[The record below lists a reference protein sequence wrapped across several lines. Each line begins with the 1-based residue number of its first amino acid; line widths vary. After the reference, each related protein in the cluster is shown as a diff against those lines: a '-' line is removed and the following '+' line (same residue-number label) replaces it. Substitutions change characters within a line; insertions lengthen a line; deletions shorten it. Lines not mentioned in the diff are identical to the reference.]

1 MTINRFSF
9 ISAFFTLISLI
20 PSNLL
25 AQNED
30 EKSKVG
36 GGKVEV
42 ISLDELSYKKIDG
55 KRVRVLVG
63 NVAFK
68 KDNVIFKCDSAIQF
82 VEDEEIYAYDNV
94 RFNQGDTLML
104 TGDELFYNEKEEK
117 LDVRGERVFM
127 TDGKMTLTTKAL
139 YYDMANEIAY
149 YVDSAFITDGPNR
162 LSSIKGYY
170 YAKSK
175 DMYFKKH
182 VRLKNPDYN
191 VRTDTLRYNIANENS
206 YFNGPSHINTK
217 EGQYLYCENGVFY
230 SKGNE
235 VKLGKNS
242 LLRDKGQTLDGDSLY
257 FNSKTGLGF
266 AYKRAHLVDTV
277 KNLDVQG
284 NYAEFDK
291 NDDSYMITDSLQMI
305 QYEGEDT
312 LYLSSDTLKIFY
324 DSTKTKR
331 IALAYYNVRI
341 YNRSYQAT
349 CDSMAYFQS
358 DSIIDY
364 HGDPIFWMD
373 SFQITGLNIR
383 AKLGDNGIE
392 QVFLK
397 GNALMGQ
404 KHPFE
409 QYDQIAG
416 DSMTAY
422 FKKGDIK
429 KVDVHSTARAIYY
442 VLEGDTALVGVNDVT
457 AQKAIIRFGQKGIKA
472 LAFIQKGESFVT
484 PAKEVNPKS
493 LMINDFKW
501 KGNERPYTAD
511 QIFKSVKTRTV
522 SNTPIGTNELEGE
535 LPTKE
540 GDLAPPKQQNAELP
554 KSPFSAPVS
563 K

>member
-1 MTINRFSF
+1 
-9 ISAFFTLISLI
+9 
-20 PSNLL
+20 
-25 AQNED
+25 
-30 EKSKVG
+30 
-36 GGKVEV
+36 
-42 ISLDELSYKKIDG
+42 
-55 KRVRVLVG
+55 
-63 NVAFK
+63 
-68 KDNVIFKCDSAIQF
+68 
-82 VEDEEIYAYDNV
+82 V
-94 RFNQGDTLML
+94 RFNQGDTFKL
-104 TGDELFYNEKEEK
+104 TGDELFYDERNEK
-117 LDVRGERVFM
+117 LDVRGEKVFM
-127 TDGKMTLTTKAL
+127 TDGKMKLTTTAL

-149 YVDSAFITDGPNR
+149 YVDSAYITDGPNR
-162 LSSIKGYY
+162 LTSIKGYY

-175 DMYFKKH
+175 DMYFKKR
-182 VRLKNPDYN
+182 VRLNNPDYN
-191 VRTDTLRYNIANENS
+191 VKTDTLRYNVANENS
-206 YFNGPSHINTK
+206 YFKGPSHINTK
-217 EGQYLYCENGVFY
+217 EGQYLYCENGIFY

-235 VKLGKNS
+235 VNLGKNS
-242 LLRDKGQTLDGDSLY
+242 LLRDKGQILNGDSLY

-277 KNLDVQG
+277 KKLDVQG
-284 NYAEFDK
+284 NYAEFNR

-364 HGDPIFWMD
+364 HGHPIFWMD
-373 SFQITGLNIR
+373 SFQITGVDIR
-383 AKLGDNGIE
+383 AKLGEDGIE

-422 FKKGDIK
+422 FKKGNIK
-429 KVDVHSTARAIYY
+429 KVDVHSSARAIYY
-442 VLEGDTALVGVNDVT
+442 VLEGDTALVGVNDVK
-457 AQKAIIRFGQKGIKA
+457 AQKAVIRFGKDGIKA
-472 LAFIQKGESFVT
+472 LVFIEKGESFVT
-484 PAKEVNPKS
+484 PGKEVNPKA
-493 LMINDFKW
+493 LLINGFKW
-501 KGNERPYTAD
+501 KGNERPYTAE
-511 QIFKSVKTRTV
+511 QIFKTIKTRVV
-522 SNTPIGTNELEGE
+522 SNTPIGESDLEGE
-535 LPTKE
+535 VPIEEGEKKPTKE
-540 GDLAPPKQQNAELP
+540 KTEKKLN
-554 KSPFSAPVS
+554 SSFSAPVL

>member
-1 MTINRFSF
+1 MTINRFPF
-9 ISAFFTLISLI
+9 ISAFILLLSLA
-20 PSNLL
+20 PSYLL
-25 AQNED
+25 AQED
-30 EKSKVG
+30 EEKSKIA

-42 ISLDELSYKKIDG
+42 ISLDQLSYTKIDG
-55 KRVRVLVG
+55 KKVRILVG
-63 NVAFK
+63 NVVFK
-68 KDNVIFKCDSAIQF
+68 KDEVIFKCDSAIQF
-82 VEDEEIYAYDNV
+82 VEDEQIYAYNNV
-94 RFNQGDTLML
+94 RFNQGDTLTL

-117 LDVRGERVFM
+117 LDVRGKRVFM

-139 YYDMANEIAY
+139 FYDMANEIAY
-149 YVDSAFITDGPNR
+149 YVDSAYITDGENK

-175 DMYFKKH
+175 DMYFKKR

-191 VRTDTLRYNIANENS
+191 VKTDTLRYNVANENS
-206 YFNGPSHINTK
+206 YFIGPSHINTK
-217 EGQYLYCENGVFY
+217 EGQYLYCENGIFY
-230 SKGNE
+230 SKGSE
-235 VKLGKNS
+235 VNLGKNS
-242 LLRDKGQTLDGDSLY
+242 LLRDKGQTLEGDSLY
-257 FNSKTGLGF
+257 FNSKTGLGY

-277 KNLDVQG
+277 KSLDVQG
-284 NYAEFDK
+284 NYAEFNK
-291 NDDSYMITDSLQMI
+291 KDDSYMITDSLQMI

-373 SFQITGLNIR
+373 SFQITGVNIR
-383 AKLGDNGIE
+383 AKLGEDGIE

-422 FKKGDIK
+422 FKKGNIK
-429 KVDVHSTARAIYY
+429 KVDVHSSARAIYY
-442 VLEGDTALVGVNDVT
+442 VLEGDTALVGVNDVK
-457 AQKAIIRFGQKGIKA
+457 AQKAVIRFGKDGIKT

-484 PAKEVNPKS
+484 PAKQVNPKT
-493 LMINDFKW
+493 LLINGFKW
-501 KGNERPYTAD
+501 SGNQRPYTAE
-511 QIFKSVKTRTV
+511 QIFTKGKTGTV
-522 SNTPIGTNELEGE
+522 RNSPTGDSELEGE
-535 LPTKE
+535 TPKLE
-540 GDLAPPKQQNAELP
+540 GSKKLP
-554 KSPFSAPVS
+554 KIPFAAPVL